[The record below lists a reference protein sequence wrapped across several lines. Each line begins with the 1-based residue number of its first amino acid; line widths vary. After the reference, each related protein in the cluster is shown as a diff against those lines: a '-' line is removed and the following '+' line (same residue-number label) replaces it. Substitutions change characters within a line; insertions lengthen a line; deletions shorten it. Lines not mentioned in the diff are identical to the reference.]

1 MATRSSSIG
10 RPEWVMIFHL
20 TGDLN
25 EDTGILG
32 TKGRR
37 VGKQKKGPR
46 FKWLYFEGMK
56 MS

>member
-1 MATRSSSIG
+1 
-10 RPEWVMIFHL
+10 MIFHL

-37 VGKQKKGPR
+37 VGKQKKDDDLSGFLLKAQR
-46 FKWLYFEGMK
+46 
-56 MS
+56 

>member
-37 VGKQKKGPR
+37 VGKHKGR
-46 FKWLYFEGMK
+46 
-56 MS
+56 